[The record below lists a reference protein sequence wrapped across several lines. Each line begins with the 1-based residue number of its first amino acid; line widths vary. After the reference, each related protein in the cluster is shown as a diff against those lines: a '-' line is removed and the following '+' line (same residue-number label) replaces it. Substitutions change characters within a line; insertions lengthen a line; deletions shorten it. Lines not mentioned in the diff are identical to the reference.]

1 MSKDNYDKPLVL
13 VVGASGFLGA
23 NVLLALKKTFRCV
36 AHSST
41 YKINSKQ
48 FDCIVSDLRH
58 NNSATALVEMVKPS
72 LVLNCAALA
81 DIDLCETNFE
91 LAVRLN
97 SVMPGELAQG
107 CAAMGAKLVHVST
120 DAVFG
125 SSVLPVE
132 PLSIVS
138 PMSNY
143 GRTKAAGE
151 ESVLNCL
158 PSAMVVRTNIIGWSP
173 TGSRSLLEFFYN
185 SLLRGQ
191 PVKGFEDSYFRPIS
205 ANNFWPIISEWLP
218 STTGGI
224 FHAFGSEL
232 ISKYD
237 FGCRVAKAFNLDP
250 NLVSSTSL
258 ESEFPLNVRSK
269 SLNLAP
275 SHVCEEALLDIDR
288 SLTVLS
294 KLALSGYR
302 EKLGQL
308 LARTQQGT

>member
-1 MSKDNYDKPLVL
+1 MSEDNSDQPLVL
-13 VVGASGFLGA
+13 IVGASGFLGA
-23 NVLLALKKTFRCV
+23 NVLLSLQKTFRCV

-41 YKINSKQ
+41 SKIMSEQ

-58 NNSATALVEMVKPS
+58 KNSATALVEMLKPS

-81 DIDLCETNFE
+81 DIDLCESNLE

-107 CAAMGAKLVHVST
+107 CAATGAKLVHVST

-138 PMSNY
+138 PINNY

-151 ESVLNCL
+151 EFVLNYL

-185 SLLRGQ
+185 SLLRGE
-191 PVKGFEDSYFRPIS
+191 PVKGFADSYFRPIS
-205 ANNFWPIISEWLP
+205 ANNFWPLVSEWLP
-218 STTGGI
+218 SATGGI
-224 FHAFGSEL
+224 FHAFGSQL

-237 FGCRVAKAFNLDP
+237 FGCRVAKAFNFDP

-258 ESEFPLNVRSK
+258 ESESPLNVRSK
-269 SLNLAP
+269 SLNLTP
-275 SHVCEEALLDIDR
+275 SHVYEEALLDIDM
-288 SLTVLS
+288 SLKVLS

-302 EKLGQL
+302 ENLSQL
-308 LARTQQGT
+308 LAMTQQGT